1 MRSQFRAVI
10 FLLPLFAIAKDA
22 PKAILVSHNDI
33 KGPIIGNNHTEDLK
47 IFADGRVNY
56 KEAGNDR
63 KEATFATKLTAQK
76 LQRLTLLLN
85 SKELRAVPA
94 EIGSQIRV
102 LDFDWEVQL
111 NIQHGP
117 SRQII
122 AIKNFYPLLN
132 SHRPAYPKALVDL
145 ECMLREIQRRA
156 AKRPAPTQE
165 EGWCPEAPGKT
176 R

>member
-1 MRSQFRAVI
+1 MRFYFLVVI
-10 FLLPLFAIAKDA
+10 CFFSLLMFANDA
-22 PKAILVSHNDI
+22 PKAILVSHNDV

-63 KEATFATKLTAQK
+63 KNATFTTKLTAQK

-102 LDFDWEVQL
+102 LDFDWEAQL
-111 NIQHGP
+111 NVRHAASSQT
-117 SRQII
+117 I
-122 AIKNFYPLLN
+122 AVKNFYPLLN
-132 SHRPAYPKALVDL
+132 AQRPAYPKALIEL
-145 ECMLREIQRRA
+145 ECMLQDIQSQA
-156 AKRPAPTQE
+156 AKRHVDTGG
-165 EGWCPEAPGKT
+165 EGWCPEAPEKA